1 MLFAQKYL
9 EIVRKRGEN
18 NAELKRVYHNIR
30 HRDLF
35 LTAYANLYANPGA
48 TTPGIDPTDT
58 VDGMSLERIDK
69 IIDQLKQG
77 EYHWKPARR
86 TYVRKKNGQ
95 KRPISIPGWTDKM
108 VQEVMRMVLEAYY
121 EPRFSKQSHG
131 FRPGR
136 GCHTALLDI
145 YHKWIGV
152 KWFIE
157 GDIKGCFDNI
167 SHDVILNIISK
178 DIKDDRFLKLL
189 REMLQ
194 AGYME
199 DWRYHETY
207 SGTPQGGVVSPILS
221 NIVLN
226 ELDQFITQELI
237 PTYTK
242 GRTRKPNPEYARLK
256 RRIEKAKKDG
266 NRTLYKELVKQRR
279 QLPTGDSFDPDF
291 RRLKYVRYA
300 DDFLLGFIGPKAEAL
315 EIKEKIGQ
323 FLQTIGLTMSTEKT
337 FITHATADKARFLS
351 YDIHI
356 ARDNTQFNM
365 NQRTKPGVPKTR
377 SINGH
382 PILSVPPEIV
392 RKWER
397 KYARKGKPHHR
408 NELIDHSD
416 YDIVRTFDI
425 ELGGIVN
432 YYQYAHNVS
441 KFNSVK
447 YYFKQSLVFTLARKF
462 KCKSSRI
469 YKRYTQTQE
478 DGRKVITVTVPRE
491 EPKPPLV
498 ATFGAFPIRVR
509 KKAIINDDIPRIYFN
524 SRSELITRLLAD
536 KCELC
541 GTTTNNIEHHH
552 VRKLKDLKK
561 RYQGRKQPPKWV
573 QLMIAI
579 RRKTLAVCKECHR
592 AIHTGNY
599 DGAKLT

>member
-207 SGTPQGGVVSPILS
+207 SGTPQGGV
-221 NIVLN
+221 
-226 ELDQFITQELI
+226 ITP
-237 PTYTK
+237 PTM
-242 GRTRKPNPEYARLK
+242 
-256 RRIEKAKKDG
+256 
-266 NRTLYKELVKQRR
+266 
-279 QLPTGDSFDPDF
+279 
-291 RRLKYVRYA
+291 
-300 DDFLLGFIGPKAEAL
+300 
-315 EIKEKIGQ
+315 
-323 FLQTIGLTMSTEKT
+323 LQKM
-337 FITHATADKARFLS
+337 
-351 YDIHI
+351 
-356 ARDNTQFNM
+356 
-365 NQRTKPGVPKTR
+365 
-377 SINGH
+377 
-382 PILSVPPEIV
+382 
-392 RKWER
+392 
-397 KYARKGKPHHR
+397 
-408 NELIDHSD
+408 
-416 YDIVRTFDI
+416 
-425 ELGGIVN
+425 
-432 YYQYAHNVS
+432 
-441 KFNSVK
+441 
-447 YYFKQSLVFTLARKF
+447 
-462 KCKSSRI
+462 
-469 YKRYTQTQE
+469 
-478 DGRKVITVTVPRE
+478 
-491 EPKPPLV
+491 
-498 ATFGAFPIRVR
+498 
-509 KKAIINDDIPRIYFN
+509 
-524 SRSELITRLLAD
+524 
-536 KCELC
+536 
-541 GTTTNNIEHHH
+541 
-552 VRKLKDLKK
+552 
-561 RYQGRKQPPKWV
+561 
-573 QLMIAI
+573 
-579 RRKTLAVCKECHR
+579 
-592 AIHTGNY
+592 
-599 DGAKLT
+599 